1 MNYFATAQCVG
12 IKTPGGLAER
22 GQDVG
27 RDQRARENL
36 RC

>member
-1 MNYFATAQCVG
+1 VSES
-12 IKTPGGLAER
+12 KTPGGLAER